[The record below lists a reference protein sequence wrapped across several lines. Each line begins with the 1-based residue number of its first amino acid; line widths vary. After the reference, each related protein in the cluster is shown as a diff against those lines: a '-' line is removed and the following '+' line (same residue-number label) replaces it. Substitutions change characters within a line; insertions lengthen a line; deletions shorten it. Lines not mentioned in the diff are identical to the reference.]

1 MDRTPLPNLDEAQ
14 PKEMS
19 DEPVIVL
26 NLLKFKSE
34 DSLNGY
40 FDYATNFFR
49 TFGSRGAE
57 VIYCGKLMEKVQ
69 GDAGDWDVVILVRY
83 TNRKMFY
90 DMLRSDEYLS
100 FSYLRENAME
110 NAVLQPSE
118 ALMPYRTQT
127 IEFEGGDWFGE
138 LQKRLSA

>member
-1 MDRTPLPNLDEAQ
+1 MDMNPLTNLDEAQ

-26 NLLKFKSE
+26 NLLKFKSK
-34 DSLNGY
+34 DSLNSY
-40 FDYATNFFR
+40 FDYAANFFR

-57 VIYCGKLMEKVQ
+57 VLYCGKLMEKVQ
-69 GDAGDWDVVILVRY
+69 GDAGDWDIVLLVRY

-90 DMLRSDEYLS
+90 DMLRSDEYQS
-100 FSYLRENAME
+100 FSYLREDALE

-118 ALMPYRTQT
+118 AVMPYRTQT
-127 IEFEGGDWFGE
+127 IEFEGGEWFVE
-138 LQKRLSA
+138 LQKRLGA

>member
-1 MDRTPLPNLDEAQ
+1 MDMNPLTNLDEAQ

-26 NLLKFKSE
+26 NLLKFKSK
-34 DSLNGY
+34 DSLNSY
-40 FDYATNFFR
+40 FDYAANFFQ

-57 VIYCGKLMEKVQ
+57 VLYCGKLMEKVQ
-69 GDAGDWDVVILVRY
+69 GDAGDWDIVLLVRY

-90 DMLRSDEYLS
+90 DILRSDEYQS
-100 FSYLRENAME
+100 FSYLRENALK

-118 ALMPYRTQT
+118 AVMPYRTKA

-138 LQKRLSA
+138 LQKRLGA

>member
-1 MDRTPLPNLDEAQ
+1 MDRTPLPNLDKAQ

-34 DSLNGY
+34 DSLNSY
-40 FDYATNFFR
+40 FGYATNFFR

-100 FSYLRENAME
+100 FSHLRENAME

-127 IEFEGGDWFGE
+127 IEFEGGDWLGE
-138 LQKRLSA
+138 LQKRLGA

>member
-1 MDRTPLPNLDEAQ
+1 MNPLTNLDEAQ

-26 NLLKFKSE
+26 NLLKFKSN
-34 DSLNGY
+34 DSLNSY
-40 FDYATNFFR
+40 FDYAANFFQ

-57 VIYCGKLMEKVQ
+57 VLYCGKLMEKVQ
-69 GDAGDWDVVILVRY
+69 GDAGDWDIVLLVRY

-90 DMLRSDEYLS
+90 DMLRSDEYQS
-100 FSYLRENAME
+100 FSYLREDALE

-118 ALMPYRTQT
+118 AVMPYRTKT

>member
-1 MDRTPLPNLDEAQ
+1 MNPLTNLDEAQ

-26 NLLKFKSE
+26 NLLKFKSK
-34 DSLNGY
+34 DSLNSY
-40 FDYATNFFR
+40 FDYAANFFR
-49 TFGSRGAE
+49 TFGSKGAE
-57 VIYCGKLMEKVQ
+57 VLYCGKLMEKVQ
-69 GDAGDWDVVILVRY
+69 GDVGDWDIVLLVRY

-90 DMLRSDEYLS
+90 DMLRSDEYQS
-100 FSYLRENAME
+100 FSYLRENALE

-118 ALMPYRTQT
+118 AVMPYRTQT

-138 LQKRLSA
+138 LQKRLGA